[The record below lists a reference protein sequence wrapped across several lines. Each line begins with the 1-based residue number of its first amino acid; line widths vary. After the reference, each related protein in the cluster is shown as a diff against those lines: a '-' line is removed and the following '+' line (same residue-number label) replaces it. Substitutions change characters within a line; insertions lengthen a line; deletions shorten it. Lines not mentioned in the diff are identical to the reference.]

1 MGERI
6 TGRGYWSLH
15 WYDVCVFG
23 EWKVRNM
30 KLHEMVVCSLGFSI
44 DWYYTT
50 LKLCGY
56 YRNGT

>member
-6 TGRGYWSLH
+6 TAAGYWSLH

-30 KLHEMVVCSLGFSI
+30 KLHEMVACSVGFSI

-56 YRNGT
+56 